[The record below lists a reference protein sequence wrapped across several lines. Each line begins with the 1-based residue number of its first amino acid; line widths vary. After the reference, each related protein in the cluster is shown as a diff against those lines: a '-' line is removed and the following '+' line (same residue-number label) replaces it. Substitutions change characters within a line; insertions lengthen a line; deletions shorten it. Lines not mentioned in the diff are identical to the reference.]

1 MEEGPLLMSAA
12 MHVSLAEYLDYVA
25 PEGFDDE
32 LIEGE
37 IILSPSPKIRHENVC
52 CQLFLL
58 LTKSL
63 EGSDFIVRRDTSMA
77 LETHDSMPR
86 PDVFVI
92 DRERWNRSEQEE
104 TYPQGS
110 PQLAIEVFSPGNRPG
125 LMQKKA
131 ALYLNTGA
139 SAVWIAYPKRQTVVV
154 HDAEGEREYRVGEDL
169 LLPAPLPETPV
180 AVQKIFEAS

>member
-1 MEEGPLLMSAA
+1 MSAVT
-12 MHVSLAEYLDYVA
+12 HVGWAEYLDYVA

-37 IILSPSPKIRHENVC
+37 IILSPSPKAAHEDVC
-52 CQLFLL
+52 YQLLLL

-63 EGSDFIVRRDTSMA
+63 EGSDFIVRFDTSMA

-92 DRERWNRSEQEE
+92 DRERWNRSKEE
-104 TYPQGS
+104 GGYPQGS

-125 LMQKKA
+125 LMQKKV
-131 ALYLNTGA
+131 ALYLNAGS

-154 HDAEGEREYRVGEDL
+154 HDGEGEREYRVGEHL
-169 LLPAPLPETPV
+169 PLPAPLPETSV
-180 AVQKIFEAS
+180 SIYDIFAAS